1 MAKRLLGAVLTVV
14 TTLSLMTAALF
25 GVGAWRKSQDTEWCR
40 KAVVG
45 GTVSANPGMTAPDL
59 VAQQRSA
66 CAEQRQRQRMLF
78 GSVWR
83 KDGTDM
89 ALCGFNLARIQL
101 LAEYPDAR
109 RAIAARYG
117 IDDPDFGGGGL
128 DEQGRFIRACTAKRG
143 QRAD

>member
-1 MAKRLLGAVLTVV
+1 MAKRLLGSVLTVV
-14 TTLSLMTAALF
+14 TTLSLMAAALI
-25 GVGAWRKSQDTEWCR
+25 GVGVWRKSQDTEWCQ

-45 GTVSANPGMTAPDL
+45 GTVSANPALTAPDL

-83 KDGTDM
+83 RNGTSM
-89 ALCGFNLARIQL
+89 AVCGFNLARIQL
-101 LAEYPDAR
+101 LVEYPEAR
-109 RAIAARYG
+109 RAIATRYG
-117 IDDPDFGGGGL
+117 SDAPDFGGGGL
-128 DEQGRFIRACTAKRG
+128 DEQGRFMRACTAKRA